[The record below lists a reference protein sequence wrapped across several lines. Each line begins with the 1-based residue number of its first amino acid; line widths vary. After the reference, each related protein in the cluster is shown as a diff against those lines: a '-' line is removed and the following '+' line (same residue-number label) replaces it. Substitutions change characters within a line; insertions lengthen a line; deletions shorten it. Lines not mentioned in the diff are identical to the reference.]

1 MKWKHAQY
9 GLGQSMTLAKGL
21 VTLRVAA
28 PMVSKGVEQTYYGA
42 VFVEARTPRKDYA
55 HPNDVK
61 PDAIK
66 LAKAVFRKAL
76 AELEALEQEP
86 TDA

>member
-1 MKWKHAQY
+1 
-9 GLGQSMTLAKGL
+9 MTLAKGF

-28 PMVSKGVEQTYYGA
+28 PTVSRGVEQTYHGL
-42 VFVEARTPRKDYA
+42 VFVEARTLRKDYTN
-55 HPNDVK
+55 PDEVK